1 MKTWVSVHWAEE
13 EEKMCEIKELQNESE
28 QKTYFEGAKSIS
40 SSTSGGKSFLF
51 CGKMAVFTV
60 LV

>member
-1 MKTWVSVHWAEE
+1 
-13 EEKMCEIKELQNESE
+13 MCEIKELQNESE

-40 SSTSGGKSFLF
+40 SSTSAGKSFLF